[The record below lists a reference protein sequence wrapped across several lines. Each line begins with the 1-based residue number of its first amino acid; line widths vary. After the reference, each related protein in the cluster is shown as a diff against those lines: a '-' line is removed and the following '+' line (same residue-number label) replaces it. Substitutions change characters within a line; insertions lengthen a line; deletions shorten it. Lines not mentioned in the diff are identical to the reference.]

1 MFRDYKQNNDIKIH
15 SLITTSTFC
24 IYQWDI
30 MLPVNTVH
38 VYMCTI
44 IPTLNFIQSPCLHL
58 AVIIEFIIQNF
69 SDWSNLRKN
78 IYTHYQIHIF
88 FFTVKY
94 YTCASIQKSACSVR
108 HSINTHPCPE
118 TKSILIPTP
127 PPPHTIK
134 PRIS

>member
-1 MFRDYKQNNDIKIH
+1 
-15 SLITTSTFC
+15 
-24 IYQWDI
+24 

-44 IPTLNFIQSPCLHL
+44 VPTLNSIQSPCLHL
-58 AVIIEFIIQNF
+58 AVITVYHTEF
-69 SDWSNLRKN
+69 LRLRQFKEKY
-78 IYTHYQIHIF
+78 IYTLSNSQF
-88 FFTVKY
+88 FFPSKILVHAPAFKL
-94 YTCASIQKSACSVR
+94 KSACSVR

-118 TKSILIPTP
+118 TKSISIPTP

>member
-1 MFRDYKQNNDIKIH
+1 MFRDYKQNNNSVTMFTSSCDKSLSYRISQTEAISGKIYIHIIK
-15 SLITTSTFC
+15 
-24 IYQWDI
+24 
-30 MLPVNTVH
+30 
-38 VYMCTI
+38 
-44 IPTLNFIQSPCLHL
+44 
-58 AVIIEFIIQNF
+58 F
-69 SDWSNLRKN
+69 S
-78 IYTHYQIHIF
+78 IF

-118 TKSILIPTP
+118 TKSISIPIP

>member
-1 MFRDYKQNNDIKIH
+1 
-15 SLITTSTFC
+15 
-24 IYQWDI
+24 
-30 MLPVNTVH
+30 MLPVNTV
-38 VYMCTI
+38 YMCTI
-44 IPTLNFIQSPCLHL
+44 VPTLNFIQSPCLHL
-58 AVIIEFIIQNF
+58 AVIRVYHTEF
-69 SDWSNLRKN
+69 LRLKQSQEKY
-78 IYTHYQIHIF
+78 IYTLSNSHF

-127 PPPHTIK
+127 PSPHTIK

>member
-1 MFRDYKQNNDIKIH
+1 
-15 SLITTSTFC
+15 
-24 IYQWDI
+24 
-30 MLPVNTVH
+30 MLPVNTV
-38 VYMCTI
+38 YMCTI
-44 IPTLNFIQSPCLHL
+44 VPTLNSIQSPCLHL
-58 AVIIEFIIQNF
+58 AVITIYHTEF
-69 SDWSNLRKN
+69 LRLKQSQEN

-94 YTCASIQKSACSVR
+94 YTCAMLIQKSACSVR

-134 PRIS
+134 PRISLLAHVINDLQKVCYRSILHPP

>member
-1 MFRDYKQNNDIKIH
+1 MFRDYKQNNNIKIH

-44 IPTLNFIQSPCLHL
+44 VPTLNSIQSPCLHL
-58 AVIIEFIIQNF
+58 AVIRVYHTEF
-69 SDWSNLRKN
+69 LRLKQSQEKY
-78 IYTHYQIHIF
+78 IYTLSNSHF

>member
-1 MFRDYKQNNDIKIH
+1 MFRDYKQNNNIKIH

-30 MLPVNTVH
+30 MLPVNTV
-38 VYMCTI
+38 YMCTI

-58 AVIIEFIIQNF
+58 AVIRVYHTEF
-69 SDWSNLRKN
+69 LRLKQSH
-78 IYTHYQIHIF
+78 THYQIHIF

-118 TKSILIPTP
+118 TKSISIPTP
-127 PPPHTIK
+127 PPPNTIK